1 MVSKMPYARTTWAQK
16 SNGLIAMKLG
26 VHHNLV
32 VSAPDCLPGWG
43 YRLYRFYFFTIAY
56 VFVFAFAE
64 DTAKREVFEET
75 GLRTSKFI
83 KLEMEL

>member
-43 YRLYRFYFFTIAY
+43 S
-56 VFVFAFAE
+56 
-64 DTAKREVFEET
+64 D
-75 GLRTSKFI
+75 
-83 KLEMEL
+83 